1 MNRLGIAFT
10 CCGLVAGCA
19 SESPPPIDP
28 LARTDLRGLLGL
40 TAPDIVGITVEP
52 DGERVFVLDENAGLY
67 AIDASGAATLVVGM
81 DAMPDPGVEVRRPY
95 TDLVA
100 LGANRFAL
108 TAIGDG
114 FLLDI
119 SANTQQLYF
128 CYEPGFMPDENS
140 QRTDAVTFDADRGM
154 LIAQPQTF
162 DGQQRLL
169 QSDLGFYDAASGEAV
184 DFHSLAVD
192 FLAGGMA
199 AGEGDTVLL
208 GRGDRLV
215 HYSPVDR
222 EIVRTDNLARFGV
235 GRVEG
240 LALRPATGS
249 LLVIDGHELIE
260 IGLDQ
265 LD

>member
-1 MNRLGIAFT
+1 MHRLGIACVLAT
-10 CCGLVAGCA
+10 GCA
-19 SESPPPIDP
+19 SESLPPIDP
-28 LARTDLRGLLGL
+28 LARTDLREVLGL
-40 TAPDIVGITVEP
+40 SAPDIVGITVEP
-52 DGERVFVLDENAGLY
+52 DGDRVFVLDETAGLY
-67 AIDASGAATLVVGM
+67 AIDASGTATLVVGM

-100 LGANRFAL
+100 LGGNRFAL

-119 SANTQQLYF
+119 TANTQRLHF
-128 CYEPGFMPDENS
+128 CYEPGFMPDDNS
-140 QRTDAVTFDADRGM
+140 QRTDAVAFDAERGM

-162 DGQQRLL
+162 NGQQTLI
-169 QSDLGFYDAASGEAV
+169 QSDLGFYDAASGEPLE
-184 DFHSLAVD
+184 FHPLDVN

-199 AGEGDTVLL
+199 AGAGDTVLL

-215 HYSPVDR
+215 HYDPVGR
-222 EIVRTDNLARFGV
+222 KIVHTDNLSPFGI

-240 LALRPATGS
+240 LALRTATSS
-249 LLVIDGHELIE
+249 LLVIDGHELVE